1 MDMEEVF
8 PSESEQ
14 NAMPVVQTR
23 MKRSQV
29 FVPWREG
36 LHLRPATRLVRMA
49 QQFRSTI
56 ILKCSG
62 RLADARSII
71 SVLLLAATMGVAVD
85 VEISGDDEETAA
97 QAIKHIFSFDDD
109 DRGA

>member
-1 MDMEEVF
+1 MECERSALRSVKK
-8 PSESEQ
+8 
-14 NAMPVVQTR
+14 R
-23 MKRSQV
+23 MKHSQV
-29 FVPWREG
+29 FMPWREG
-36 LHLRPATRLVRMA
+36 LHLRPAARLVRMA

-97 QAIKHIFSFDDD
+97 QAIEHIFSSDDD